1 MLPRLLPAFFLVL
14 ALHLQAADWAPQKTL
29 CGFGAEADL
38 APWTLRRSTPA
49 SSFAIG
55 KDSTGEPAAVLHYPA
70 YTGTGEKWPAITTTC
85 AKLGV
90 TDWSNYRH
98 LRVFLTSPLAEKL
111 PLRVYLQNRK
121 GSIGKF
127 NLVLPVGQT
136 SGWMAVDLDAVMPDR
151 QQMAQLHF
159 FMSTPPLDC
168 PFTLRD
174 VTLVGE
180 DGEPLAA
187 RVQESLVTRESRLA
201 RMGEPARAA
210 KGVLAAVQSELATRL
225 AAFRANPGDATGHPL
240 LAAAT
245 KARLW
250 LSSPEQQE
258 LLAKAPYL
266 TVAGRVAAKASF
278 GYGIA
283 SAMTKVLWQDVPFT
297 GDFFGRAELALAGD
311 EEESLQIAV
320 IALREVKGLRAEL
333 SWEAADCPLTTEV
346 GWMGHVKTGKASYG
360 VDYQGWWPDPILT
373 FLEEVDVP
381 AERTE
386 ALWVTVRAPRG
397 TAAGEHKGTVA
408 LTCDDGTS
416 YNVPLTVRVHPFDLP
431 LKRHLPLALS
441 WGDMTRQAYA
451 LPAGKSKAYVEAVAK
466 GTPLAEIADPEVR
479 RVVGIRNRTAE
490 FLLRKRAEP
499 DMIYRGTPPN
509 LDEVERWIKLGMTRF
524 NVAHL
529 SADKERNRRILEA
542 IMPEIERRGLM
553 KYAYVYGYDEAKPSL
568 FPKIKEV
575 FGDVK
580 KRWPDLQIMT
590 TCYDHSFGLDTGLK
604 DVVDI
609 WVPLTPRYMAN
620 LDRATQARA
629 AGMEVWWYTCC
640 GPRHPYANWFIEY
653 PAVEARLLMGEQ
665 AFFSGTQG
673 YLYYQLSRW
682 VHRSYKD
689 PITKPIVKGPLTD
702 WDPRSFNDY
711 NGDGSV
717 FCAGPDGPLSTIRL
731 ENIRDGLEDY
741 EYLWMLRRALAL
753 VEARKAARPAETWAA
768 AAKQALRPPQKLAD
782 FMTKFDRDPKLLL
795 DRRDRVARLLA
806 VWMKA
811 NGLRVPPEE

>member
-1 MLPRLLPAFFLVL
+1 MTSRLLVLPLLAF
-14 ALHLQAADWAPQKTL
+14 ALHVQAAEWAPQKPL
-29 CGFGAEADL
+29 CAFRTKADL
-38 APWTLRRSTPA
+38 TPWRLRRSTPV
-49 SSFAIG
+49 STFELG
-55 KDSTGEPAAVLHYPA
+55 KDTSGEPAARLLYPA
-70 YTGTGEKWPAITTTC
+70 YTGKGEKWPAIILSG
-85 AKLGV
+85 AKLPV
-90 TDWSNYRH
+90 TDWSNYRYF
-98 LRVFLTSPLAEKL
+98 RVFLTSPLAERL
-111 PLRVYLQNRK
+111 PLRLYLQNQK
-121 GSIGKF
+121 GTIGKSA
-127 NLVLPVGQT
+127 LTLPVGKT
-136 SGWMAVDLDAVMPDR
+136 SGWITVDLDAVLADR
-151 QQMAQLHF
+151 RQVSQVHF
-159 FMSTPPLDC
+159 YMSLPPMDC

-187 RVQESLVTRESRLA
+187 RVQESLVARESRLA

-210 KGVLAAVQSELATRL
+210 KGVLAAVQSELATHL

-250 LSSPEQQE
+250 LSSPEQLE

-266 TVAGRVAAKASF
+266 TVAARVAAKASF

-297 GDFFGRAELALAGD
+297 GNFFGRAELALAGD
-311 EEESLQIAV
+311 EEESIQIAV

-333 SWEAADCPLTTEV
+333 SWDAADCPLTAEL
-346 GWMGHVKTGKASYG
+346 GWLGHVKTTKAPYA

-373 FLEEVDVP
+373 FLKEVDVP
-381 AERTE
+381 TERTE
-386 ALWVTVRAPRG
+386 ALWVTIRAPRG
-397 TAAGEHKGTVA
+397 TAAGEYKGTVA

-416 YNVPLTVRVHPFDLP
+416 YNVPLTAQVHPFDLP
-431 LKRHLPLALS
+431 VKRHLPLALS
-441 WGDMTRQAYA
+441 WGDMTR
-451 LPAGKSKAYVEAVAK
+451 KAYGLPSSKTNAYSEAIAK
-466 GTPLAEIADPEVR
+466 GTPLAEIPDPEVR

-524 NVAHL
+524 NVLHL
-529 SADKERNRRILEA
+529 SGDKTRNREILEKV
-542 IMPEIERRGLM
+542 MPEIERRGLM
-553 KYAYVYGYDEAKPSL
+553 KYAYVYGFDEVKPKV
-568 FPKIKEV
+568 FPKVMDV

-580 KRWPDLQIMT
+580 QRWPDLQIMT
-590 TCYDHSFGLDTGLK
+590 TAYDHSFGLDTGLK

-620 LDRATQARA
+620 LDRAAQARA
-629 AGMEVWWYTCC
+629 EGMQIWWYTCV

-653 PAVEARLLMGEQ
+653 PAIEARLLMGEQ
-665 AFFSGTQG
+665 AFFTGTEG

-682 VHRSYKD
+682 VHRNYDD
-689 PITKPIVKGPLTD
+689 PIRKPIVKGPLTD
-702 WDPRSFNDY
+702 WDPRSFKDN

-741 EYLWMLRRALAL
+741 EYLWMLRRALSL

-782 FMTKFDRDPKLLL
+782 FMTKYDRDPKLLL

-811 NGLRVPPEE
+811 NGLRTPPEE